1 MGNHSRDGRDDP
13 TAINLSLDIQGD
25 FTSGIRYPKRF
36 YIGYTVSKEVLH
48 RVYGIQGGFTSGI
61 RYPKRFYI
69 RYSVYPKRFYIGY
82 TVYLH

>member
-48 RVYGIQGGFTSGI
+48 RVYGI
-61 RYPKRFYI
+61 
-69 RYSVYPKRFYIGY
+69 
-82 TVYLH
+82 